1 MSGFCFVV
9 SVCGGLGD
17 SLVVGVAVSHFGL
30 VFGSSLDGYTL
41 ESIVVVLGRCVC
53 VLQVLDLDLEVWCR
67 EHVL

>member
-17 SLVVGVAVSHFGL
+17 SLVVGVAVSH
-30 VFGSSLDGYTL
+30 FGSSLDGYTL

-53 VLQVLDLDLEVWCR
+53 VLQVLDLDMEAL
-67 EHVL
+67 